1 MDNII
6 VYVDDAA
13 YALGVLQVLQAPRTA
28 DGMRKPVRWIVVGC
42 APRVTHRVSK
52 WVTHSA
58 RENWRGKWAEKVF
71 ARLLPLLQQEGDTVV
86 TQLAEGGLPGQ
97 TEVLTKEYGSA
108 QVLDARK
115 PRNESG
121 MQTVASQTGGCLM
134 AFMATLSGTAFML
147 AAD

>member
-13 YALGVLQVLQAPRTA
+13 YALGMLQVLQAPRTS
-28 DGMRKPVRWIVVGC
+28 DGLRKPVRWIVVGC

-58 RENWRGKWAEKVF
+58 RENWRGKWADKVF
-71 ARLLPLLQQEGDTVV
+71 AHLLPLLQQEGDTVV

-97 TEVLTKEYGSA
+97 TEILTREYGNA

-121 MQTVASQTGGCLM
+121 MQTAASRAGSCLM
-134 AFMATLSGTAFML
+134 ACMATLSGTAFML